1 MDFFWYSFSE
11 KKIKPSL
18 KMAVQRIK
26 IVINKKSAQLKHQKR
41 EIALLLSE
49 NKTEKARIKVEHI
62 IREDFLIE
70 SYELIELLCELVHE
84 RIKYIASEKHCP
96 DDLLPAV
103 VSIIW
108 SAPKVDIVE
117 LVEVRKQLVAK
128 YGKQFAEEAS
138 QNSNNNVNERLH
150 EKLALKPPSSFLVTR
165 YLEEIAKEYNVDWS
179 PPTTNNTSDH
189 HLSLPEPSP
198 QGFSISMAPGS
209 DLASAYQRP
218 VVIANMEPTY
228 EPVSPAY
235 YATIP
240 TAPANEPQ
248 VAIPIPHNDVSV
260 ISEKNNNNNNNVSN
274 VSNGNNGNNV
284 SLNPVNDDG
293 SNDNNPKANDDETN
307 NTNNATNNKKTDND
321 DNNDTND
328 TNDDSNNKTKD
339 DLDELTARFNA
350 LK

>member
-1 MDFFWYSFSE
+1 M
-11 KKIKPSL
+11 
-18 KMAVQRIK
+18 
-26 IVINKKSAQLKHQKR
+26 
-41 EIALLLSE
+41 SE

-103 VSIIW
+103 VSLIW
-108 SAPKVDIVE
+108 AIPKVDIVE

-128 YGKQFAEEAS
+128 YGKEFAEEAS

-150 EKLALKPPSSFLVTR
+150 EKLALKPPSSFLVSR

-179 PPTTNNTSDH
+179 PPATNTSDH

-260 ISEKNNNNNNNVSN
+260 ISEKNNNISN
-274 VSNGNNGNNV
+274 SGD
-284 SLNPVNDDG
+284 PKVN
-293 SNDNNPKANDDETN
+293 NDDETN
-307 NTNNATNNKKTDND
+307 NTNNATNDKKTDND

>member
-11 KKIKPSL
+11 KRIKPSL

-26 IVINKKSAQLKHQKR
+26 IVINKKSSQLKHQKR

-103 VSIIW
+103 VSLIW
-108 SAPKVDIVE
+108 AIPKVDIVE

-179 PPTTNNTSDH
+179 PPTTNTSDH

-209 DLASAYQRP
+209 ELSSAYQRP
-218 VVIANMEPTY
+218 ITIANLEPTY

-235 YATIP
+235 YATMP
-240 TAPANEPQ
+240 TAPANEPQVATQ

-260 ISEKNNNNNNNVSN
+260 ILEKNNNVNNNNV
-274 VSNGNNGNNV
+274 
-284 SLNPVNDDG
+284 

-328 TNDDSNNKTKD
+328 TNDDSNNNTKD